1 MNKKLEFEYPKL
13 SDVLDSLESDTT
25 SFDYIVSKDNE
36 SDDDKIYTFETHPFY
51 SQVGDLGDLEIPD
64 SDIY

>member
-1 MNKKLEFEYPKL
+1 MNRKLEFKYPKL

-25 SFDYIVSKDNE
+25 SFDYAVSKDNE
-36 SDDDKIYTFETHPFY
+36 SDDKIYTFENHPFY

>member
-1 MNKKLEFEYPKL
+1 MNRKLEFKYPKL

-25 SFDYIVSKDNE
+25 SFDYAVSKDNE
-36 SDDDKIYTFETHPFY
+36 SDDKIYTFETHPFY

>member
-1 MNKKLEFEYPKL
+1 MNKKLEFKYPKL

-25 SFDYIVSKDNE
+25 SFDYTVSKDNE
-36 SDDDKIYTFETHPFY
+36 SDDGKIYTFETHPFY

>member
-1 MNKKLEFEYPKL
+1 MNKNLAFKYPKL

-25 SFDYIVSKDNE
+25 SFDYAVSEGNE
-36 SDDDKIYTFETHPFY
+36 SDDDEITFETHPFY
-51 SQVGDLGDLEIPD
+51 SQVGDLRDLEIPD